1 MKRPGKAREA
11 AITLVE
17 LLLSLG
23 CAMLVLAAVISAGVT
38 LQRSCAGAEGY
49 STAEANQMRVLDY
62 VALDSRRCYSAAVTT
77 DVNGIST
84 LTLTV
89 PSLYDASGN
98 LVNPMFDSHGAIGY
112 GNPPATSTIKYYPE
126 IKNGALTGNFIR
138 EIVAVSITTIATN
151 VSAFTVTPQTQSS
164 SVKCS
169 ITFLPKF
176 TSSGTNNTTG
186 TTVYCNT
193 FLRNARSR
201 M

>member
-1 MKRPGKAREA
+1 MKRPGKACEA

-38 LQRSCAGAEGY
+38 LQRSCAAAEGY
-49 STAEANQMRVLDY
+49 STAEANQMRMLDY
-62 VALDSRRCYSAAVTT
+62 IALDSRRCYNAAVTT
-77 DVNGIST
+77 DGNGIST

-89 PSLYDASGN
+89 PSLYDANGN
-98 LVNPMFDSHGAIGY
+98 LVNPFLDSHGVFGY
-112 GNPPATSTIKYYPE
+112 GNPPATSTIKYYLE
-126 IKNGALTGNFIR
+126 WKNGVLTGNFIR
-138 EIVAVSITTIATN
+138 EIVGISTTAIATN
-151 VSAFTVTPQTQSS
+151 VSAFTVTPQSQNS

-176 TSSGTNNTTG
+176 ASSGTNNTTG

-193 FLRNARSR
+193 FLRNARAR